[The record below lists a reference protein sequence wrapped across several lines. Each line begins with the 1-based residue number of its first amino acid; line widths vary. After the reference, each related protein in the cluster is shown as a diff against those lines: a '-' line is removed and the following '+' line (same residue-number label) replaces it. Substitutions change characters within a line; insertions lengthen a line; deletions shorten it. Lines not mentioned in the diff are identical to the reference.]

1 MNIQVIK
8 TELVKKGKAEA
19 VEVSYKNL
27 ENGKVASKNV
37 MSFHGAFDVMKDA
50 KEGQEYNVKAEK
62 DKNDYWVWASATEGV
77 VGTIGQKAGP
87 KSSPGLPAP
96 RSTYETPEER
106 ARKQVYIV
114 RQSSLATA
122 IEYLQ
127 LTDEGHNSAVE
138 DVIRIADQLAKYV
151 LDVSPDRLMVGIIDM
166 KNDVPT

>member
-1 MNIQVIK
+1 MNIQIIK
-8 TELVKKGKAEA
+8 TEVVKKGKVDAI
-19 VEVSYKNL
+19 EVTFKNL
-27 ENGKVASKNV
+27 EKGMISSKFV
-37 MSFHGAFDVMKDA
+37 MPFHGAFEVMKNA

-62 DKNDYWVWASATEGV
+62 DKNDYWVWGSASEGV
-77 VGTIGQKAGP
+77 VGTPKAT
-87 KSSPGLPAP
+87 GLRAVSQSAP

-166 KNDVPT
+166 KDDVPL

>member
-62 DKNDYWVWASATEGV
+62 DKNDYWIWGSASEGV
-77 VGTIGQKAGP
+77 VGTPKAT
-87 KSSPGLPAP
+87 GLRAVSQSAP

-106 ARKQVYIV
+106 ARKQIYIV

-122 IEYLQ
+122 VELFSVQGNTEANAQEVIE
-127 LTDEGHNSAVE
+127 V
-138 DVIRIADQLAKYV
+138 ADQFAKYV

-166 KNDVPT
+166 KDDVPL